1 MTSEVLL
8 PAVTSL
14 LALGFAVALVD
25 QWRERHGSF
34 QLIWTVGMFLYGVA
48 AGFEAIGAAW
58 GWNDVLFRG
67 WFAFG
72 VATPA
77 WLGLGTAFLLNRTR
91 FGYTYAVVV
100 AFAALLAFV
109 ARGNYP
115 DAGTVPAIV
124 LFTGLGFA
132 IAIGVETYFQND
144 RWPTFAAIAVTV
156 ATVAML
162 LLAFALPLRG
172 SLPTAVTLA
181 TAAVL
186 MPGPVRVL
194 AFPLTIPGGLALLLG
209 AVFSTYVFMPKRRVL
224 PYSLDPNQ
232 PGDQFLFN
240 LLIAPV
246 AIVANL
252 VVSLPGAV
260 RALATGRI
268 HSRVPATILIAVGAF
283 VPNFTDSID
292 QWAAAGRLVGLV
304 LLFAGFLVSIEVFRE
319 IRIPFTSVR
328 LGGARHESV

>member
-8 PAVTSL
+8 PAITAV
-14 LALGFAVALVD
+14 LALGFAIALFD
-25 QWRERHGSF
+25 QWRERRGSF
-34 QLIWTVGMFLYGVA
+34 QLIWTVGMVLYGVA
-48 AGFEAIGAAW
+48 AGCEAIGAAW
-58 GWNDVLFRG
+58 GWNELLFRG
-67 WFAFG
+67 WFSFG

-100 AFAALLAFV
+100 AFGALLAFV
-109 ARGNYP
+109 TRGHYA
-115 DAGTVPAIV
+115 DAGPVPAIV
-124 LFTGLGFA
+124 LFAGLGFA

-144 RWPTFAAIAVTV
+144 RWPTFAALGVGL
-156 ATVAML
+156 ATAAML
-162 LLAFALPLRG
+162 ILAFALPLHG
-172 SLPTAVTLA
+172 SLPATVTLA
-181 TAAVL
+181 TAAEL

-194 AFPLTIPGGLALLLG
+194 AFPLTIPGGLSLLLG

-232 PGDQFLFN
+232 SGDQFLFN
-240 LLIAPV
+240 LLIAPI
-246 AIVANL
+246 AIVVNL

-268 HSRVPATILIAVGAF
+268 HSRVPATILIAAGAF

-292 QWAAAGRLVGLV
+292 QWAAAGRLIGLV

-319 IRIPFTSVR
+319 IRIPFTSIR

>member
-1 MTSEVLL
+1 VEPQVVL
-8 PAVTSL
+8 PAVTSI
-14 LALGFAVALVD
+14 LALVFALALFD

-34 QLIWTVGMFLYGVA
+34 QLIWTVGMVLYGIA
-48 AGFEAIGAAW
+48 AGCEAIGAAW
-58 GWNDVLFRG
+58 GWNDLLFRG
-67 WFAFG
+67 WFSFG

-91 FGYTYAVVV
+91 FGYTYALVV
-100 AFAALLAFV
+100 AFGAFLAFV
-109 ARGNYP
+109 TRGHYA
-115 DAGTVPAIV
+115 DAGSVPAIV

-132 IAIGVETYFQND
+132 VAIGVETYFAND
-144 RWPTFAAIAVTV
+144 RWPTFAAIAVAV
-156 ATVAML
+156 ATIAMVS
-162 LLAFALPLRG
+162 LAFALPLHG
-172 SLPTAVTLA
+172 SLPTTVTL
-181 TAAVL
+181 TSAAEL

-232 PGDQFLFN
+232 SGDQFLFN

-246 AIVANL
+246 AIVVNL
-252 VVSLPGAV
+252 VASLPGAV

-268 HSRVPATILIAVGAF
+268 HSRVPATILIALGAF

-292 QWAAAGRLVGLV
+292 QWAAAGRLIGLV
-304 LLFAGFLVSIEVFRE
+304 LLFVGFLVSIEVFRE

-328 LGGARHESV
+328 LGGARHESA